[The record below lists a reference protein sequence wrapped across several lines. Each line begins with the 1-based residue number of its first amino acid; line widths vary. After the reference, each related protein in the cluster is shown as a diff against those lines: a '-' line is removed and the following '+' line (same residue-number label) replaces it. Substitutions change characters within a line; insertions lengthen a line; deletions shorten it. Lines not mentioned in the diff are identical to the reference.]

1 MAMKV
6 RSVLAAIVLRDTRT
20 HDVHDT
26 GPGGGYEASRDD
38 STNIYT
44 SHLHISKRLKI
55 EIGVDCIGD

>member
-44 SHLHISKRLKI
+44 SSKRLKI